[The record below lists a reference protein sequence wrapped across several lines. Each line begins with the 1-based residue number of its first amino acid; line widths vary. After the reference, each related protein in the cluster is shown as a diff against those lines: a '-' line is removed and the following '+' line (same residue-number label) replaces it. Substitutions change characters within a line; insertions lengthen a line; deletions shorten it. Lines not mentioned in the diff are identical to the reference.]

1 MKKLFFAGLC
11 LLTFAGCQQGNKNA
25 QNQEIN
31 QQRDSLKQIIA
42 QKDNE
47 INDMI
52 GTLNDIEEGF
62 REITEA
68 QGRVQVA
75 KRGEGAS
82 SAGRIKENMQFIQS
96 TLQQNKE
103 LIGKL
108 RQQLRESSVASE
120 QLRRTIENLTSQL
133 EAKSAE
139 IQKLM
144 VELDAK
150 DIHIGELD
158 EQIAGLSDN
167 VSQLVTEG
175 QQKDNTITTQD
186 KELNSAWFVFGTKS
200 ELKEQKILSSGEV
213 LRGNFNKDYFTK
225 IDIRVDKEIKLYS
238 RSASILTNHP
248 EGSYTLQRDANKQFV
263 LRITNPQQFWSVS
276 KYLVVLVKYFLV
288 HSF

>member
-25 QNQEIN
+25 QNQEID

-225 IDIRVDKEIKLYS
+225 VCAAHHQ
-238 RSASILTNHP
+238 SA
-248 EGSYTLQRDANKQFV
+248 AV
-263 LRITNPQQFWSVS
+263 LER
-276 KYLVVLVKYFLV
+276 
-288 HSF
+288 

>member
-25 QNQEIN
+25 QNQEID

-96 TLQQNKE
+96 TL
-103 LIGKL
+103 
-108 RQQLRESSVASE
+108 
-120 QLRRTIENLTSQL
+120 
-133 EAKSAE
+133 
-139 IQKLM
+139 
-144 VELDAK
+144 
-150 DIHIGELD
+150 
-158 EQIAGLSDN
+158 
-167 VSQLVTEG
+167 
-175 QQKDNTITTQD
+175 
-186 KELNSAWFVFGTKS
+186 
-200 ELKEQKILSSGEV
+200 
-213 LRGNFNKDYFTK
+213 
-225 IDIRVDKEIKLYS
+225 
-238 RSASILTNHP
+238 
-248 EGSYTLQRDANKQFV
+248 
-263 LRITNPQQFWSVS
+263 
-276 KYLVVLVKYFLV
+276 
-288 HSF
+288 

>member
-175 QQKDNTITTQD
+175 QQKDNTITTPD

-276 KYLVVLVKYFLV
+276 KYLVVLVK
-288 HSF
+288 

>member
-25 QNQEIN
+25 QNQEID

-225 IDIRVDKEIKLYS
+225 IDIRVDKEI
-238 RSASILTNHP
+238 
-248 EGSYTLQRDANKQFV
+248 
-263 LRITNPQQFWSVS
+263 
-276 KYLVVLVKYFLV
+276 
-288 HSF
+288 

>member
-263 LRITNPQQFWSVS
+263 LRITNPQLFWSVS
-276 KYLVVLVKYFLV
+276 KYLVVLVK
-288 HSF
+288 